1 MRMKEED
8 LTKAIE
14 LKKKLDSERELLQFG
29 NFPSVDLRVNL
40 EERCD
45 HGRIRNMDYLLGNNV
60 IKELKAK
67 VIANMEKNIS
77 DLLDKL
83 EKL

>member
-1 MRMKEED
+1 MTED
-8 LTKAIE
+8 DLRKAME
-14 LKKKLDSERELLQFG
+14 LKDELDSERQLLRFA
-29 NFPSVDLRVNL
+29 NFPSVYLRVNL

-45 HGRIRNMDYLLGNNV
+45 HGHIRNINDVLGDSV

-67 VIANMEKNIS
+67 VIANIEKNIS

>member
-14 LKKKLDSERELLQFG
+14 LKEKLDSKRELLQFA
-29 NFPSVDLRVNL
+29 NSTHVDLRVNL

-45 HGRIRNMDYLLGNNV
+45 HGRIRNMDYLLGESV
-60 IKELKAK
+60 IEELKAK
-67 VIANMEKNIS
+67 VIANIENGINE
-77 DLLDKL
+77 LLAKL

>member
-1 MRMKEED
+1 MELKEE
-8 LTKAIE
+8 
-14 LKKKLDSERELLQFG
+14 LDRERELLRFA
-29 NFPSVDLRVNL
+29 NHPSVDLRVNL

-45 HGRIRNMDYLLGNNV
+45 HGRILNMDYLLGNNV

-67 VIANMEKNIS
+67 VIANIEKNIS

>member
-1 MRMKEED
+1 MKEED
-8 LTKAIE
+8 LMKAIK
-14 LKKKLDSERELLQFG
+14 LKEELDSERELLQFA
-29 NFPSVDLRVNL
+29 NSYYVHLRVNL
-40 EERCD
+40 EERCE
-45 HGRIRNMDYLLGNNV
+45 HGRIRNMDYLLGDNV

-67 VIANMEKNIS
+67 VIANIEKNIS

>member
-1 MRMKEED
+1 MKEED
-8 LTKAIE
+8 LSKAIK
-14 LKKKLDSERELLQFG
+14 LKEELDSERELLRFA
-29 NFPSVDLRVNL
+29 NRPSVDLRVNL

-67 VIANMEKNIS
+67 VIANIEKNIS

>member
-1 MRMKEED
+1 MKEEV
-8 LTKAIE
+8 LKKAIE
-14 LKKKLDSERELLQFG
+14 LKNKLDSERELLQFA
-29 NFPSVDLRVNL
+29 NSNYVDLRVYL

-45 HGRIRNMDYLLGNNV
+45 HGRILNIDYLLGDSV

-67 VIANMEKNIS
+67 IIASIEKNIN
-77 DLLDKL
+77 DLQKEL

>member
-1 MRMKEED
+1 MKEEN
-8 LTKAIE
+8 LKKAIK
-14 LKKKLDSERELLQFG
+14 LKEELDSERELLRFA
-29 NFPSVDLRVNL
+29 NRPSVDLRVNL
-40 EERCD
+40 EDRCD
-45 HGRIRNMDYLLGNNV
+45 HGRIRNMDYLLGDNV

-67 VIANMEKNIS
+67 VIANIEKSVS

>member
-1 MRMKEED
+1 MKEED
-8 LTKAIE
+8 LTKAIK
-14 LKKKLDSERELLQFG
+14 LKKELDSERQLLKFA
-29 NFPSVDLRVNL
+29 NHPSVDLRVNL

-45 HGRIRNMDYLLGNNV
+45 HGHILNMDCLLGDNV

-67 VIANMEKNIS
+67 VIANIENGINE
-77 DLLDKL
+77 LLDKL

>member
-1 MRMKEED
+1 MKEED

-14 LKKKLDSERELLQFG
+14 LKKELDSKRELLQFA
-29 NFPSVDLRVNL
+29 NSCYVDLKVNL

-45 HGRIRNMDYLLGNNV
+45 HGRIRDVGYILGDRL
-60 IKELKAK
+60 IEDMKAEI
-67 VIANMEKNIS
+67 IASIEKSIN

>member
-1 MRMKEED
+1 MKEED
-8 LTKAIE
+8 LNKAIQLKE
-14 LKKKLDSERELLQFG
+14 LLDSERKLLQFV
-29 NFPSVDLRVNL
+29 NHPSVDLRVNL

-45 HGRIRNMDYLLGNNV
+45 HGRIRNMNYLLGDKV

-67 VIANMEKNIS
+67 VIANIEKNIS

>member
-1 MRMKEED
+1 MKEED
-8 LTKAIE
+8 LKKAIK
-14 LKKKLDSERELLQFG
+14 LKEELDSERELLRFA
-29 NFPSVDLRVNL
+29 NHPSVDLRVNL

-45 HGRIRNMDYLLGNNV
+45 HGHILSMDDVLGDKA

-67 VIANMEKNIS
+67 VIANIEKNIS

>member
-1 MRMKEED
+1 MKEED

-14 LKKKLDSERELLQFG
+14 LKKELDSERELLQFA
-29 NFPSVDLRVNL
+29 NSTHVDLRVNL

-45 HGRIRNMDYLLGNNV
+45 HGRIRNMDYLLGESV
-60 IKELKAK
+60 IEELKAK
-67 VIANMEKNIS
+67 VIANIENGINE
-77 DLLDKL
+77 LLAKL

>member
-1 MRMKEED
+1 MKEED
-8 LTKAIE
+8 LRKAME
-14 LKKKLDSERELLQFG
+14 LKDELDSERELLRFA
-29 NFPSVDLRVNL
+29 NRPSVDLRVNL

-67 VIANMEKNIS
+67 VIANIEKNINE
-77 DLLDKL
+77 LLDKL

>member
-1 MRMKEED
+1 MKEED
-8 LTKAIE
+8 LSKAIK
-14 LKKKLDSERELLQFG
+14 LKEELDSERQLLKFA
-29 NFPSVDLRVNL
+29 NHPSVDLRVNL

-45 HGRIRNMDYLLGNNV
+45 HGHILNMDYLLGDNV

-67 VIANMEKNIS
+67 VIANIEKIIN
-77 DLLDKL
+77 DLQEEL

>member
-1 MRMKEED
+1 MKEED
-8 LTKAIE
+8 LSKAIKLKEE
-14 LKKKLDSERELLQFG
+14 LDRERELLQFA
-29 NFPSVDLRVNL
+29 NNYYVHLRVNL

-45 HGRIRNMDYLLGNNV
+45 HGRIRNMDYLLGDNV

-67 VIANMEKNIS
+67 VIANIEKNIS

>member
-1 MRMKEED
+1 MKEED
-8 LTKAIE
+8 LTKAIK
-14 LKKKLDSERELLQFG
+14 LKEELDSERQLLKFA
-29 NFPSVDLRVNL
+29 NHPSVDLRVNL

-45 HGRIRNMDYLLGNNV
+45 HGHILNMDYLLGDNV

-67 VIANMEKNIS
+67 IIASIEKNIN
-77 DLLDKL
+77 DLQKEL

>member
-1 MRMKEED
+1 MKEED
-8 LTKAIE
+8 LKKAIE
-14 LKKKLDSERELLQFG
+14 LKEQLDSERELLRFA
-29 NFPSVDLRVNL
+29 NRPSVDLRVNL
-40 EERCD
+40 EESCD

-67 VIANMEKNIS
+67 VIANIEKNIS

>member
-1 MRMKEED
+1 MIAKENFCG
-8 LTKAIE
+8 
-14 LKKKLDSERELLQFG
+14 LQITRLW
-29 NFPSVDLRVNL
+29 NLRVNL

-45 HGRIRNMDYLLGNNV
+45 HGHILSMDDVLGVKV

-67 VIANMEKNIS
+67 VIANIEKNIS

>member
-1 MRMKEED
+1 MKEED
-8 LTKAIE
+8 LTKAIKLKEE
-14 LKKKLDSERELLQFG
+14 LDRERELLRFA
-29 NFPSVDLRVNL
+29 NHLSVDLRVNL

-45 HGRIRNMDYLLGNNV
+45 HGRIRNMDYLLGDNV
-60 IKELKAK
+60 IKELKAM
-67 VIANMEKNIS
+67 VIANIEKNIS

>member
-1 MRMKEED
+1 MKEED
-8 LTKAIE
+8 LQKAIKLKEE
-14 LKKKLDSERELLQFG
+14 LDRERELLRFA
-29 NFPSVDLRVNL
+29 NHPSVDLRVNL

-45 HGRIRNMDYLLGNNV
+45 HGRIRNMDYLLGNNI

-67 VIANMEKNIS
+67 VIANIEKNIS

-83 EKL
+83 EEL

>member
-1 MRMKEED
+1 MKEEN
-8 LTKAIE
+8 LSKAIE
-14 LKKKLDSERELLQFG
+14 LKKKLDNERELLQFA
-29 NFPSVDLRVNL
+29 NRKFVDINVCLQDNCSKESFNVTN
-40 EERCD
+40 
-45 HGRIRNMDYLLGNNV
+45 YLLGDNV

-67 VIANMEKNIS
+67 VIANIEKNIS

>member
-1 MRMKEED
+1 MKEED
-8 LTKAIE
+8 LQKAIK
-14 LKKKLDSERELLQFG
+14 LKKSIDDKRELLKFA
-29 NFPSVDLRVNL
+29 NSYNVDLRVNL

-45 HGRIRNMDYLLGNNV
+45 HGRIRDVGYILGDRL
-60 IKELKAK
+60 IEDMKAEI
-67 VIANMEKNIS
+67 IASIEKSIY

>member
-1 MRMKEED
+1 MKEED
-8 LTKAIE
+8 LTKAIKLKEE
-14 LKKKLDSERELLQFG
+14 LDGERELLRFA
-29 NFPSVDLRVNL
+29 NHPSVALRVNL

-45 HGRIRNMDYLLGNNV
+45 HGRILNMGYLLGDNF

-67 VIANMEKNIS
+67 VIANIEKNIS
-77 DLLDKL
+77 DLLEEL

>member
-1 MRMKEED
+1 M
-8 LTKAIE
+8 KAIE
-14 LKKKLDSERELLQFG
+14 LKKQLDNKRRILNIG
-29 NFPSVDLRVNL
+29 NSVYTSIKIYFEDDLIHENA
-40 EERCD
+40 
-45 HGRIRNMDYLLGNNV
+45 RITDDILGDDV

-67 VIANMEKNIS
+67 VIANIEKNIR